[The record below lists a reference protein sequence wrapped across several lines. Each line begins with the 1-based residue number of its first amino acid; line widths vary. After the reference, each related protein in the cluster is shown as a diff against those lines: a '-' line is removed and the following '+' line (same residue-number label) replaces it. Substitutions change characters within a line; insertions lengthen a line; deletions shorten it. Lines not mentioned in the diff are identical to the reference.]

1 MSPLSACLVILS
13 AAVSV
18 AYSCTCP
25 EQTTAQEVFC
35 SADYGE
41 CFDWW

>member
-1 MSPLSACLVILS
+1 MSLLTASLVILS

-18 AYSCTCP
+18 ANSCTCP

-35 SADYGE
+35 LADYGE